1 MFRTKG
7 ERRTFHQNMGLAT
20 LLSMGAGCVNVA
32 GFLAFFVLTTNVT
45 GHVAMF
51 AEELV
56 YGNYSIALS
65 LLTWMLLF
73 LFGAFVSSILVQI
86 GISHKRVGRPRV
98 TPIVLEMALLLFVSL
113 YGYFYFEGDI
123 QESKILAGILFF
135 AMGLQNAMVT
145 VVSGSIVRTT
155 HLTGLFT
162 DLGIELG
169 LLFLK
174 KEKRPP
180 NVGRKILLH
189 TAIILCFFIGG
200 VIGSLLFPKV
210 TFLTFIFPI
219 ICLII
224 ALSYTSVKKGYRK
237 MKKKIIHQNT
247 LKTL

>member
-45 GHVAMF
+45 GHVALF

-56 YGNYSIALS
+56 YGNYRLALS
-65 LLTWMLLF
+65 LLIWMLLF
-73 LFGAFVSSILVQI
+73 LLGAFVSSILVQI
-86 GISHKRVGRPRV
+86 GISHKKVGRPRL
-98 TPIVLEMALLLFVSL
+98 TPIILEILLLLFVSI
-113 YGYFYFEGDI
+113 YGYFYFKGDV
-123 QESKILAGILFF
+123 QESRILAGILFF

-145 VVSGSIVRTT
+145 VVSGSIIRTT

-180 NVGRKILLH
+180 NVGKKILLH
-189 TAIILCFFIGG
+189 SAIILCFFIGG
-200 VIGSLLFPKV
+200 MVGSLLFPKISY
-210 TFLTFIFPI
+210 LTFIFPI
-219 ICLII
+219 ACLLI

-237 MKKKIIHQNT
+237 MKEKIIHQTNYIQ
-247 LKTL
+247 

>member
-1 MFRTKG
+1 MFSNKG
-7 ERRTFHQNMGLAT
+7 KRRTFNQNIGLAI

-56 YGNYSIALS
+56 YGNFKVAMS
-65 LLTWMLLF
+65 LLIWMLLF
-73 LFGAFVSSILVQI
+73 LIGAFVSSILVQF
-86 GISHKRVGRPRV
+86 GISNSKVGRPRV
-98 TPIVLEMALLLFVSL
+98 TPIILEVLLLLFVSV
-113 YGYFYFEGDI
+113 YGYCCFEGSV
-123 QESKILAGILFF
+123 QESKILTGILFF

-145 VVSGSIVRTT
+145 VISGSIVRTT

-180 NVGRKILLH
+180 HVGKKILLH
-189 TAIILCFFIGG
+189 STIIACFFFGG
-200 VIGSLLFPKV
+200 LIGSLMFPNIG
-210 TFLTFIFPI
+210 FLTFTFPA
-219 ICLII
+219 ICLLI
-224 ALSYTSVKKGYRK
+224 ALSYTKVKKGFYKVRK
-237 MKKKIIHQNT
+237 KVIHRIH
-247 LKTL
+247 